1 MKKIQPFVKPGLGL
15 VAAVLALSG
24 AFVIWTWNYAVATYA
39 LTRQTAMWKAVVSD
53 GNWLAAFDQAVAY
66 WGHPTVSKLVQVSS
80 VALLCEV
87 GLLAA
92 VGAAIHFQPWKV
104 KPPKGA
110 ARLATLG
117 DLKKAGLLNGV
128 AGCSLLLGSYQGRK
142 VRYSGDSHIYVNG
155 PSRSGKGWSFVFVNA
170 MEWRGSLIATDIKQE
185 LLQLTGASRVG
196 LGQKVYLFAPGS
208 FESHCW
214 NPLDVVADW
223 PRRATDLDNLAAA
236 MIPSPDRGEPFWTQT
251 ARGLFAGMVGYVLD
265 SKRMEGRR
273 TLRSVARMFSTGQ
286 DLAGI
291 LKKILEDEP
300 DLNRFVVD
308 RFRTHIAK
316 DDEQRP
322 SFEGHI
328 STALLPWSNDLVA
341 AVTSRSDFDIREL
354 RRKPFTVFIGTPS
367 GDLEFA
373 IPIIRLFVQQVH
385 SVLMEHLPGQDEPY
399 KLLMMLDEFYQFGRV
414 PEIVNKTP
422 LVAGYGFKIAVIS
435 QNISALDVTYGKATR
450 DMMLGNM
457 DIKLI
462 VASGDEPTS
471 EYVSRSLG
479 RHYVLREGWSSSP
492 GKGGIGLRSNSR
504 SGRFE
509 AEPLIGP
516 DEVFRY
522 DMNKSI
528 VLVRGHNGAVL
539 DKINFYEDEEYIAAS
554 NAVWHHRKSLTVPRL
569 KSLEE
574 HPLFDAKPAQNG
586 ADEKE
591 QVRDELPQTP
601 TASASTSAP
610 DSNHTGARPEPAAAV
625 VVPAATIE
633 VTAISDTPEPYQV
646 QALEPA
652 KAVGRAD
659 APQPNSAEPDITPA
673 PSAAAIAAP
682 APDPIVAAT
691 MEPATEGVVAADVT
705 HDDDEESFSLDLPAF
720 DSLKTLMHHTSAIA
734 QNHPVIARLKLAI
747 GEEASTGLVEPGT
760 DLSAVIEA

>member
-1 MKKIQPFVKPGLGL
+1 MLGL
-15 VAAVLALSG
+15 VAIF
-24 AFVIWTWNYAVATYA
+24 FVWSWNYAAATYL
-39 LTRQTAMWKAVVSD
+39 LTRQTNMWKAVVSD
-53 GNWLAAFDQAVAY
+53 GYWSAAFDQATVY
-66 WGHPTVSKLVQVSS
+66 WGHPTVMKLVQVST
-80 VALLCEV
+80 VALLCEIA
-87 GLLAA
+87 LLAA
-92 VGAAIHFQPWKV
+92 IGAAIYFQPWKV

-110 ARLATLG
+110 ARIATLR

-128 AGCSLLLGSYQGRK
+128 AGYSLLLGRYKGKQ
-142 VRYSGDSHIYVNG
+142 VRYSGDSHVYVNG

-185 LLQLTGASRVG
+185 LFKLTGASRVA

-214 NPLDVVADW
+214 NPLDIISDW
-223 PRRATDLDNLAAA
+223 PRRSTDLDNLAAA
-236 MIPSPDRGEPFWTQT
+236 MIPVPDHGEPFWSQT
-251 ARGLFAGMVGYVLD
+251 ARGLFAGVVGYVLD

-286 DLAGI
+286 DLAGVM
-291 LKKILEDEP
+291 KKILEEEP

-308 RFRTHIAK
+308 RFNTHISK
-316 DDEQRP
+316 DAEQRL

-328 STALLPWSNDLVA
+328 ATALQPWSNDLVA

-367 GDLEFA
+367 GDLEA
-373 IPIIRLFVQQVH
+373 ASPIIRLFIQQVH
-385 SVLMEHLPGQDEPY
+385 SVLMEQLPGKDEPF
-399 KLLMMLDEFYQFGRV
+399 KVLMLLDEFYQFGRV
-414 PEIVNKTP
+414 PEIVHKTP

-492 GKGGIGLRSNSR
+492 GKGGMGLRSNSR

-539 DKINFYEDEEYIAAS
+539 DKINFYEDEEYIAAC

-569 KSLEE
+569 NSLEE
-574 HPLFDAKPAQNG
+574 QPLFDDKSAPKA
-586 ADEKE
+586 ADEKKGHVPAE
-591 QVRDELPQTP
+591 QRETAQATSSVSTP
-601 TASASTSAP
+601 N
-610 DSNHTGARPEPAAAV
+610 SNPTVAAPEPAAVTAA
-625 VVPAATIE
+625 PAATIV
-633 VTAISDTPEPYQV
+633 VTAASDTPEPYQV

-652 KAVGRAD
+652 KAVTGTTVPEPESVKSD
-659 APQPNSAEPDITPA
+659 ITLPQPATAIEAPEPDPKGGDTIELD
-673 PSAAAIAAP
+673 SAG
-682 APDPIVAAT
+682 V
-691 MEPATEGVVAADVT
+691 VVAASV
-705 HDDDEESFSLDLPAF
+705 HDDEEDDFSLDPPAF
-720 DSLKTLMHHTSAIA
+720 GSFEILMQQTNAIA
-734 QNHPVIARLKLAI
+734 LTHPVIARLKRAVE
-747 GEEASTGLVEPGT
+747 EEASAGLLEPGT
-760 DLSAVIEA
+760 DLSTFIRA